1 MAKMALMVHLLVETV
16 SEEVSEDPLKE
27 AWPVAVEMEEMEA
40 LLVEVMAELAERV
53 AMEVMQTAGML
64 EMGDE
69 EEIIVLIVL
78 QYLLFGFI

>member
-1 MAKMALMVHLLVETV
+1 MALMVHLLVETV

-27 AWPVAVEMEEMEA
+27 AEPVAVEMEEMEA
-40 LLVEVMAELAERV
+40 LIMEVMAELAERV

-64 EMGDE
+64 EMADE

-78 QYLLFGFI
+78 QHILFGFI

>member
-1 MAKMALMVHLLVETV
+1 
-16 SEEVSEDPLKE
+16 
-27 AWPVAVEMEEMEA
+27 MEEMEA

-78 QYLLFGFI
+78 QHILFGFI

>member
-1 MAKMALMVHLLVETV
+1 MALMFHLLVETV

-27 AWPVAVEMEEMEA
+27 AEPVAVEMEEMEA
-40 LLVEVMAELAERV
+40 LLMEVMAELAERV

-69 EEIIVLIVL
+69 EEMIVLIVL
-78 QYLLFGFI
+78 QHILFGFI